1 MKIKYTCY
9 IFNFNINWFNII
21 LFIYLKYMTKVKKI
35 IKGIVRTINDD
46 TYLKSIFY
54 YKTKNRKYTVQYLLK
69 HVIFILKSGISYRML
84 NDFPNIN
91 HNNAPHWATV
101 YKFFKKLVKYNI
113 IHTTFKQTVDKY
125 LLKSN
130 NKIFI
135 TDTSLIANKG
145 GCDKKTYNQQLTKHY
160 SSKIS
165 SISDIKGKRGK

>member
-1 MKIKYTCY
+1 
-9 IFNFNINWFNII
+9 
-21 LFIYLKYMTKVKKI
+21 MTKVKRI
-35 IKGIVRTINDD
+35 IKGIVKTINDN

-113 IHTTFKQTVDKY
+113 IHSTFKQTVDKY

-130 NKIFI
+130 NKIFLMGVF
-135 TDTSLIANKG
+135 TFGSLN
-145 GCDKKTYNQQLTKHY
+145 T
-160 SSKIS
+160 
-165 SISDIKGKRGK
+165 

>member
-1 MKIKYTCY
+1 
-9 IFNFNINWFNII
+9 
-21 LFIYLKYMTKVKKI
+21 MTKVKRI

-54 YKTKNRKYTVQYLLK
+54 YSPSGVYVPKGDYKTKNRKYTVQYLLK

-125 LLKSN
+125 LLRSN
-130 NKIFI
+130 NKVFI

-145 GCDKKTYNQQLTKHY
+145 GCDKKTYNPQLTKHH
-160 SSKIS
+160 STKIS
-165 SISDIKGKRGK
+165 SISDIKGNPLNLQL